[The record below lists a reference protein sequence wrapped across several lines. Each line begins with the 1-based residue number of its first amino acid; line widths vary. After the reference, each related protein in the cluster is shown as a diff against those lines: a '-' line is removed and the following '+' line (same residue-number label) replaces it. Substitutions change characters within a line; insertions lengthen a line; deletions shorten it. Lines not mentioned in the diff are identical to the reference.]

1 MTSNRAEFRDR
12 LLKLFLV
19 YVEDGLRKEEIF
31 NGHMT
36 LAGLGVDSL
45 AFLELQD
52 EIDDEFF
59 PDNPLP
65 EGVYDK
71 LKTVHDLEAMLWFFY
86 VKQHVDGGGETP
98 NEKEMQ
104 ESQSTEGQT
113 SPDAQIQHAEEK
125 EEIA

>member
-1 MTSNRAEFRDR
+1 
-12 LLKLFLV
+12 
-19 YVEDGLRKEEIF
+19 
-31 NGHMT
+31 
-36 LAGLGVDSL
+36 
-45 AFLELQD
+45 
-52 EIDDEFF
+52 
-59 PDNPLP
+59 
-65 EGVYDK
+65 
-71 LKTVHDLEAMLWFFY
+71 